1 MTLAVL
7 ASRALVGLDA
17 PAVRVETH
25 VGSGLPAF
33 HVVGLPE
40 AEVRESRERVRAA
53 LINSGYEFPAGR
65 ITVNLSPADLPKASA
80 RFDLPIALG
89 VLLASGQLAPP
100 AGQPPEALAD
110 LVLAAELSLTG
121 ALVPVASALPL
132 ALGLVRERRGATM
145 ILPPGSAGIAA
156 WVPDLRVYVAR
167 TLAEV
172 AAHLAGSA
180 LLPRAE
186 PAARLPAQAPPCLSD
201 VKGQAGARRALEICA
216 AGGHSLLMSG
226 PPGAG
231 KSMLAQRLPGLLPPL
246 SSVQALEVAALTGL
260 AQGGARVAGIPEQP
274 PLRSPHHLVSAA
286 ALIGGGSRP
295 RPGEISLAHHG
306 VLFLDEL
313 PEFRREA
320 LEALREPMETGRVAI
335 SRAMRQVEYPCAF
348 QLVAAMN
355 PCPCGWRGHPTRPCR
370 CTPDQAARYA
380 SKLSGPLLERI
391 DLHVSVPPVDLAV
404 LDGAAGE
411 TSAAVRERVMRC
423 RARQQARQDGPNAR
437 LAGKELE
444 RHCAMSDAARDLLR
458 QAQQRLDSSARAQHR
473 ALRVARTLADLEE
486 SETIESRHVAEA
498 IQYRLAARP
507 GAGAR

>member
-53 LINSGYEFPAGR
+53 LVNSGYEFPAGR

-132 ALGLVRERRGATM
+132 ALGLARERPGSAM

-156 WVPDLRVYVAR
+156 WVPGLRVHVAR

-172 AAHLAGSA
+172 AAHLAGTA
-180 LLPRAE
+180 LLPPAE
-186 PAARLPAQAPPCLSD
+186 PAARLPALAPPCLSD

-246 SSVQALEVAALTGL
+246 SPMQALEVAAMNGL
-260 AQGGARVAGIPEQP
+260 LHGAARTPGIPEQP
-274 PLRSPHHLVSAA
+274 PLRAPHHLVSSA

-306 VLFLDEL
+306 ILFLDEL

-320 LEALREPMETGRVAI
+320 LEALREPMEIGRVTI
-335 SRAMRQVEYPCAF
+335 SRASRQVEYPCIF

-355 PCPCGWRGHPTRPCR
+355 PCPCGWRGHPSHPCR
-370 CTPDQAARYA
+370 CTPDQVARYA
-380 SKLSGPLLERI
+380 SKLSGPLLDRI
-391 DLHVSVPPVDLAV
+391 DLHVAVPPVDPSA
-404 LDGAAGE
+404 LDGPPGE
-411 TSAAVRERVMRC
+411 ASAVVRERVLRC
-423 RARQQARQDGPNAR
+423 RARQLARQDGLNVR
-437 LAGKELE
+437 LAGKALE
-444 RHCAMSDAARDLLR
+444 RHCTMPGEARDLLR
-458 QAQQRLDSSARAQHR
+458 QALHRLDGSARAQDR
-473 ALRVARTLADLEE
+473 ALRVARTLADLDE
-486 SETIESRHVAEA
+486 SELIQVRHVAEA
-498 IQYRLAARP
+498 MQYRR
-507 GAGAR
+507 G

>member
-17 PAVRVETH
+17 PAVRVEVH

-53 LINSGYEFPAGR
+53 LANSEYEFPAGR

-100 AGQPPEALAD
+100 AGQAPQALAE

-132 ALGLVRERRGATM
+132 ALALARECPGAAM

-156 WVPDLRVYVAR
+156 WVPGLRVHVAR
-167 TLAEV
+167 TLAEA
-172 AAHLAGSA
+172 AAHLAGTA
-180 LLPRAE
+180 RLPLAE
-186 PAARLPAQAPPCLSD
+186 PAARLPAQPPPCLSD
-201 VKGQAGARRALEICA
+201 VKGQAAARRALEICA
-216 AGGHSLLMSG
+216 AGSHSLVMSG

-231 KSMLAQRLPGLLPPL
+231 KSMLAQRLPGLLPALEPMR
-246 SSVQALEVAALTGL
+246 ALEVAALSGL
-260 AQGGARVAGIPEQP
+260 VAGAGRLPVIAEQP
-274 PLRSPHHLVSAA
+274 PLRAPHHTVSAA
-286 ALIGGGSRP
+286 ALIGGAA

-313 PEFRREA
+313 PEFRRDA
-320 LEALREPMETGRVAI
+320 LEALREPLETGRVAI
-335 SRAMRQVEYPCAF
+335 ARASRRVEYPADF

-355 PCPCGWRGHPTRPCR
+355 PCPCGWRGHPTHPCR
-370 CTPDQAARYA
+370 CTPDQVARYA
-380 SKLSGPLLERI
+380 GKLSGPLLDRI
-391 DLHVSVPPVDLAV
+391 DLHVSVPPADPSM
-404 LDGAAGE
+404 LDGPRGE
-411 TSAAVRERVMRC
+411 SSAAVRERVMRC
-423 RARQQARQDGPNAR
+423 RARQEARQGCPNAHLR
-437 LAGKELE
+437 GAEME
-444 RHCAMSDAARDLLR
+444 RHCDMSDGAREVLR
-458 QAQQRLDSSARAQHR
+458 QAARRLDISGRALHR
-473 ALRVARTLADLEE
+473 ATRVARTLADLDT
-486 SETIESRHVAEA
+486 SERIESRHVAEA
-498 IQYRLAARP
+498 IQYRWR
-507 GAGAR
+507 